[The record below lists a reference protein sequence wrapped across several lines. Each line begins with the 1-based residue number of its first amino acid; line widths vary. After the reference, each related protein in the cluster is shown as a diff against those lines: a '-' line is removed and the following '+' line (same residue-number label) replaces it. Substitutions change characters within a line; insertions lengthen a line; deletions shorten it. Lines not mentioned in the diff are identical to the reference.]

1 LNWLPGQLRLSV
13 PWVLASKETNFEFT
27 PNRDGMTE
35 EPNMF
40 KREFSVAVAGL
51 VYKDGSAVDFGRG
64 IKSAMRKIDAEL
76 GRE

>member
-13 PWVLASKETNFEFT
+13 PWVFASKETNFKFT

-40 KREFSVAVAGL
+40 KREFSVAVDGL
-51 VYKDGSAVDFGRG
+51 IYKDGRGVDFGRG
-64 IKSAMRKIDAEL
+64 IKSAMTKIGAEL
-76 GRE
+76 